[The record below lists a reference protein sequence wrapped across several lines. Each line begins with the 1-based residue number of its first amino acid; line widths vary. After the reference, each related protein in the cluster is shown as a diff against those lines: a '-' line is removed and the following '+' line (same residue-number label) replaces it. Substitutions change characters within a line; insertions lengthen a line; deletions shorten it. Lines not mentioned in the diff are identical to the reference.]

1 MIKELQVKNFKSWK
15 DTGPLQLAPL
25 TGLFGTN
32 SSGKTSILQ
41 LLLMLKQTAES
52 TDRKRVLHTGDANS
66 MVDLGTFRDLIYSH
80 DVNLPLDICLRWAL
94 RKPLRIKDPEHKR
107 DTPLFDVSE
116 SQFAATIDGSGAPD
130 TPPFVRRFSYS
141 FGENV
146 FGMALKEQVGKK
158 RVYELISEGYR
169 AKRHAGRVWPLPSPV
184 KFYGF
189 PDEVSGYFQNV
200 GFLSEITLEFEG
212 LFARTAYLGPLREY
226 PKRIY
231 TWAGEEPSDVGR
243 KGELA
248 VPAILAARARGQYIS
263 PGYRKKKR
271 SLEERL
277 AHWLK
282 EMGIIESFS
291 IKQIAQN
298 RKDYEVNVSKTRQSP
313 EVLIT
318 DVGFGLSQVLPVIV
332 MCYYVEEGSVLLLEQ
347 PELHLHPSAQAW
359 LADVF
364 IDVVNNRGL
373 QIIVESHS
381 EHFLRR
387 LQRRIA
393 EGEIRNDK
401 TALYFCTV
409 ENSFS
414 KTERLDVDIFGEITN
429 WPKDFFGDEMGEVTA
444 KVQAA
449 MRQQG
454 ALSS

>member
-15 DTGPLQLAPL
+15 DTGPLRLAPL

-32 SSGKTSILQ
+32 SSGKTSLLQ
-41 LLLMLKQTAES
+41 LLLMLKQTVES
-52 TDRKRVLHTGDANS
+52 TDRKRVLHTGDDIS
-66 MVDLGTFRDLIYSH
+66 IVDLGTFSDLIYRH
-80 DVNLPLDICLRWAL
+80 DTTVPLEISLEWGL
-94 RKPLRIKDPEHKR
+94 HKPLRINDPEKR
-107 DTPLFDVSE
+107 DTALFEIGDL
-116 SQFAATIDGSGAPD
+116 QFKVEVDGSGTPG

-141 FGENV
+141 FGQNV
-146 FGMALKEQVGKK
+146 FGMALREPASKK
-158 RVYELISEGYR
+158 RQYELISKGYQ
-169 AKRHAGRVWPLPSPV
+169 AKKQVGRPWPLPSPV

-200 GFLSEITLEFEG
+200 GFLSEIVLGFEG
-212 LFARTAYLGPLREY
+212 LFRQTAYLGPLREY

-248 VPAILAARARGQYIS
+248 VPATLAARARGPYIS
-263 PGYRKKKR
+263 PGHHRR
-271 SLEERL
+271 RQTLEARL
-277 AHWLK
+277 AHWLR

-298 RKDYEVNVSKTRQSP
+298 RKDYEVTVSKTRQSP

-332 MCYYVEEGSVLLLEQ
+332 MCYYVEEGSILLLEQ

-359 LADVF
+359 LADIF
-364 IDVVNNRGL
+364 IDVVNNRGV

-393 EGEIRNDK
+393 EQKIENDK
-401 TALYFCTV
+401 TALYFCSV
-409 ENSFS
+409 ENSSS
-414 KTERLDVDIFGEITN
+414 KTERLDVDMFGDITN
-429 WPKDFFGDEMGEVTA
+429 WPTDFFGDEIGEITA
-444 KVQAA
+444 KTEAA
-449 MRQQG
+449 MRRQG
-454 ALSS
+454 VMNQ

>member
-15 DTGPLQLAPL
+15 DTGPLRLAPL

-41 LLLMLKQTAES
+41 LLLMLKQTVES
-52 TDRKRVLHTGDANS
+52 TDRKRVLHTGDDVS
-66 MVDLGTFRDLIYSH
+66 IVDLGTFSDLIYRH
-80 DVNLPLDICLRWAL
+80 DVTLPLEIALEWGLRS
-94 RKPLRIKDPEHKR
+94 PLRIKDPQEKR
-107 DTPLFDVSE
+107 DTSLFEVSNLKFQAE
-116 SQFAATIDGSGAPD
+116 IDGSGTPD
-130 TPPFVRRFSYS
+130 TPPLVRRFSYS
-141 FGENV
+141 FGQQT
-146 FGMALKEQVGKK
+146 FGMTLKGQGGKK
-158 RVYELISEGYR
+158 YELISQGYPARRQVGR
-169 AKRHAGRVWPLPSPV
+169 AWPLPSPV

-200 GFLSEITLEFEG
+200 GFLSEIVLELEG
-212 LFARTAYLGPLREY
+212 LFRQTAYLGPLRDY

-231 TWAGEEPSDVGR
+231 TWAGDEPSDVGR

-248 VPAILAARARGQYIS
+248 IPATLAARAKGRYIS
-263 PGYRKKKR
+263 PGYKR
-271 SLEERL
+271 HRQTLEERL
-277 AHWLK
+277 AYWLK

-291 IKQIAQN
+291 IQQIGQN
-298 RKDYEVNVSKTRQSP
+298 RKDYEVLVSKTKQSP

-359 LADVF
+359 LADIF
-364 IDVVNNRGL
+364 IDVVNNRGV

-393 EGEIRNDK
+393 EEEIKNDK
-401 TALYFCTV
+401 TALYFCSA
-409 ENSFS
+409 ENSAS
-414 KTERLDVDIFGEITN
+414 KTEKLDVNMFGDITN
-429 WPKDFFGDEMGEVTA
+429 WPKDFFGDEMGELTA
-444 KVQAA
+444 KTEAA
-449 MRQQG
+449 MRRQG